1 MGKTGIMIL
10 KGHRSLIYLHRQQL
24 RLAPLLRAD
33 RVLILDLNDGI
44 GPYSRSYHDPT
55 QAKFDLLIL
64 PRRNVPDVFDAHL
77 DSPVGPVLIKSYTC
91 GLFDTKTELTVNGDE
106 FTFVARKTAT

>member
-1 MGKTGIMIL
+1 MELNI
-10 KGHRSLIYLHRQQL
+10 SAQAAA

-55 QAKFDLLIL
+55 QAKFSLLVMCQMYL
-64 PRRNVPDVFDAHL
+64 MRT
-77 DSPVGPVLIKSYTC
+77 LIPQSDRC
-91 GLFDTKTELTVNGDE
+91 
-106 FTFVARKTAT
+106 

>member
-10 KGHRSLIYLHRQQL
+10 KGRNMELNISAQAAA

-44 GPYSRSYHDPT
+44 GPYFTVVSRSN
-55 QAKFDLLIL
+55 A
-64 PRRNVPDVFDAHL
+64 
-77 DSPVGPVLIKSYTC
+77 S
-91 GLFDTKTELTVNGDE
+91 
-106 FTFVARKTAT
+106 

>member
-1 MGKTGIMIL
+1 MELNI
-10 KGHRSLIYLHRQQL
+10 SAQAAA

-44 GPYSRSYHDPT
+44 GPYSLSYHDPT
-55 QAKFDLLIL
+55 QAKFSLLIL

-106 FTFVARKTAT
+106 FTLLRGKPQLNPKVPLKFV

>member
-1 MGKTGIMIL
+1 MELNI
-10 KGHRSLIYLHRQQL
+10 SAQAAA

-55 QAKFDLLIL
+55 QAKFSLLIL
-64 PRRNVPDVFDAHL
+64 SRRNLPDVFDAHL

-106 FTFVARKTAT
+106 FTLLRGKPQLNPKVPLKFV

>member
-1 MGKTGIMIL
+1 MELNI
-10 KGHRSLIYLHRQQL
+10 SAQAAA

-44 GPYSRSYHDPT
+44 GPYSQRCPDAK
-55 QAKFDLLIL
+55 QAKFSLLIL

-77 DSPVGPVLIKSYTC
+77 DSPVGPVLIKSYAA
-91 GLFDTKTELTVNGDE
+91 GFFNSETELTVNGDE
-106 FTFVARKTAT
+106 FALVPGKPRLDPNVQLKFV